1 MLKRFFIVCKCHLL
15 MFPHN
20 VKCEE
25 SKNGV
30 DMGILNII
38 NQDLKAMIYLFV
50 DRRSGKAEGTTP
62 STFVLQ
68 FVF

>member
-1 MLKRFFIVCKCHLL
+1 

-20 VKCEE
+20 VKWEK

-38 NQDLKAMIYLFV
+38 NQDLKAMLYLFV
-50 DRRSGKAEGTTP
+50 DRRSGEAEGNTT